1 MLGAGAYL
9 PRADYESGVVI
20 GGEAFPGGS
29 RRAIRKVWHRSLGRA
44 PLHVIRPA
52 AQDRCKSSSP
62 PSAPMIESAAPV
74 LDVQPLNS
82 YNVAQLQYAL

>member
-1 MLGAGAYL
+1 M
-9 PRADYESGVVI
+9 PRADEERRDAI
-20 GGEAFPGGS
+20 GGGVFPGGS
-29 RRAIRKVWHRSLGRA
+29 RRAIRQDWHRSLGRA

-52 AQDRCKSSSP
+52 AQDRCKTSSP